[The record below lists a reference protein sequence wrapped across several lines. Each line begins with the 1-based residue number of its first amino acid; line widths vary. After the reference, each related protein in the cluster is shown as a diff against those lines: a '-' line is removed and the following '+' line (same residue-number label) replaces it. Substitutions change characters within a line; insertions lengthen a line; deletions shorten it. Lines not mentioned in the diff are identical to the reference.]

1 MKEKTS
7 FWKKLT
13 RTTKIAGYNTET
25 FQEKWGFKLNR
36 IQMLSLMIL
45 LTLIIAGIVLSLLIF
60 TPLGYLMPEGYS
72 NPNKEKY
79 EKALEET
86 KRLEHEIETRD
97 LYLENLKKVILG
109 DISVD
114 SVYYSKPE
122 EINLENIELD
132 TARSQNELKLAAEIN
147 KSIEEGNVNQTTT
160 IDVGDLLFMDPVKG
174 VISQGFNNGNHPGV
188 DISVSEGS
196 NVKACLDGIVISS
209 LYSEEDGYSIIIAH
223 ENGYTTIYKHNQENL
238 KHAGDKIKKGDI
250 IALSGNT
257 GEHTTGP
264 HLHFEIWQNSEPINP
279 LGLMSFK

>member
-1 MKEKTS
+1 MKEKKS

-36 IQMLSLMIL
+36 IQMFSLMIL
-45 LTLIIAGIVLSLLIF
+45 FTIIIAGILISLLIF

-72 NPNKEKY
+72 NPNKVKY

-86 KRLEHEIETRD
+86 KRLEHEIETQD
-97 LYLENLKKVILG
+97 MYLENLRKVILG
-109 DISVD
+109 EISVD

-122 EINLENIELD
+122 EINLENVVLD
-132 TARSQNELKLAAEIN
+132 TTRSQNELKLAAEIN

-174 VISQGFNNGNHPGV
+174 VISQGFNGGNHPGV
-188 DISVSEGS
+188 DISVPEGS

-223 ENGYTTIYKHNQENL
+223 DNGYTTIYKHNQENL
-238 KHAGDKIKKGDI
+238 KHAGDKIKKGDL
-250 IALSGNT
+250 IALAGNT

-264 HLHFEIWQNSEPINP
+264 HLHFEIWQNSEPLNP

>member
-1 MKEKTS
+1 MKEKKS

-36 IQMLSLMIL
+36 IQMFSLMIL
-45 LTLIIAGIVLSLLIF
+45 ITLIIAGIVLALLIF
-60 TPLGYLMPEGYS
+60 TPLGYLMPDQYS
-72 NPNKEKY
+72 NPNKVKY
-79 EKALEET
+79 EKALRET
-86 KRLEHEIETRD
+86 KRLQDEIETRD
-97 LYLENLKKVILG
+97 IYLNNLRKVILG

-114 SVYYSKPE
+114 SVYYSKPD

-132 TARSQNELKLAAEIN
+132 TTRSQNELNLAAEIN
-147 KSIEEGNVNQTTT
+147 RSIEEENVNQPSSL
-160 IDVGDLLFMDPVKG
+160 DVGELLFMDPVKG
-174 VISQGFNNGNHPGV
+174 VISQGFNGGNHPGV
-188 DISVSEGS
+188 DISVAEGS

-223 ENGYTTIYKHNQENL
+223 ENGYTTIYKHNQGNL
-238 KHAGDKIKKGDI
+238 KHAGDKIKKGDV

-279 LGLMSFK
+279 LAIMSFK